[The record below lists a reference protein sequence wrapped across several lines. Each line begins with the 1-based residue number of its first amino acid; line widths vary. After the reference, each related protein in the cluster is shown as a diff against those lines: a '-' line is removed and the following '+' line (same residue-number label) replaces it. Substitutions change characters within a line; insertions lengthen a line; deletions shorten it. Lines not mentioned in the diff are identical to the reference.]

1 MLSSL
6 RSISQVARRAMGVMK
21 RSTAQHKSNK
31 RNPPRVNEMI
41 DLLKLIIDL
50 ISGKRRKRTPRL
62 LVRCQ
67 GWR

>member
-6 RSISQVARRAMGVMK
+6 RSISLVARRAMGVMK
-21 RSTAQHKSNK
+21 RSTAQHKFDDRK
-31 RNPPRVNEMI
+31 PPRVNEMI
-41 DLLKLIIDL
+41 DL
-50 ISGKRRKRTPRL
+50 ISGERRKRTPRL